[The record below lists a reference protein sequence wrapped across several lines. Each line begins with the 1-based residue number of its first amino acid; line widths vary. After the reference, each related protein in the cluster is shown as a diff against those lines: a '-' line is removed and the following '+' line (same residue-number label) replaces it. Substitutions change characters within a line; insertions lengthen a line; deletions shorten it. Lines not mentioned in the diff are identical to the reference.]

1 MDGTVAIHD
10 KEVGEETGA
19 DKSMPIWQQFRPP
32 ADISGRHFVLKKV
45 RAGHL
50 IIVIQLHL
58 ALNKDVP
65 ETSLFWVKTGRM

>member
-1 MDGTVAIHD
+1 
-10 KEVGEETGA
+10 
-19 DKSMPIWQQFRPP
+19 
-32 ADISGRHFVLKKV
+32 
-45 RAGHL
+45 L